1 MRTRWAAIGAAVAVS
16 FGGGALFVANAAP
29 STGDTFVA
37 IEPCRLLDTRTSSQV
52 GARMGKIGPTDPVA
66 TADQLI
72 RNDLTLIFDPD
83 ADALTTT
90 ISGTSR
96 PLMGNTALNV
106 GAELNGC
113 DTRLNT
119 NGDAYADAGDVNPDD
134 EPVAVV
140 INVTVLNSTAN
151 SFITVYPWEYMEG
164 DNANDK
170 LRRPFVSHLNPIP
183 SHGPI
188 TNSVTVALND
198 TTSAAK
204 IEGASCN
211 TSPNFCQGYKAF
223 RIYNNQGTTDVIID
237 VVGYYV

>member
-1 MRTRWAAIGAAVAVS
+1 MS
-16 FGGGALFVANAAP
+16 LGGGAVFVANAAV
-29 STGDTFVA
+29 SVGTRFVP
-37 IEPCRLLDTRTSSQV
+37 IEPCRLLDTRSSSQV
-52 GARMGKIGPTDPVA
+52 GMRLGKIGPTDPVA
-66 TADQLI
+66 SADQTVK
-72 RNDLTLIFDPD
+72 NDLTVIFDPD

-96 PLMGNTALNV
+96 PLMGNTALNT

-113 DTRLNT
+113 DTRLDT
-119 NGDAYADAGDVNPDD
+119 DGDAAYDAGDINPDD
-134 EPVAVV
+134 EPLAVV
-140 INVTVLNSTAN
+140 INVTVLNSSAA
-151 SFITVYPWEYMEG
+151 SFITVYPWEFMEG

-170 LRRPFVSHLNPIP
+170 LRRPFVSHLNPIS

-188 TNSVTVALND
+188 TNSVTVALSD
-198 TTSAAK
+198 TSTAAK

-237 VVGYYV
+237 VVGYYTTTTTL